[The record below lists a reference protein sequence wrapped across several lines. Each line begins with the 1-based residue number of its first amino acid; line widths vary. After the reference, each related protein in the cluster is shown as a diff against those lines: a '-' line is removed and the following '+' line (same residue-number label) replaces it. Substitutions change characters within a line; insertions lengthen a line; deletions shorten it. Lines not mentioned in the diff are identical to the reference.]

1 MRLRAR
7 EFAVVI
13 HFPAGAF
20 ADLLRLSLPCCG
32 AGVYRSFMRFGS
44 IASVLACTALLL
56 APTMYA
62 QTTPALIPMPR
73 EIAGVEE
80 IPVSS
85 VTVVCAGCDADD
97 TFAANDLRE
106 TLADRGVPTGVGL
119 KIVLRRLAEHPD
131 ASFTEE
137 MRAEG
142 YTIRYDAKTLTL
154 TGATAAGVFYA
165 AQTAKQM
172 ITRWPLQ
179 PACSGVCEGF
189 VLHAAEIH
197 DWPAMRYRGLHDDL
211 SRGPVDTLEFQKKL
225 IRTLAAYKI
234 NVYSPYFENTQQYAQ
249 NPLPAPPEGSISADD
264 ASELVAYAARFHITV
279 IPEQEAIGHLRKML
293 EWETY
298 ADVAETP
305 HGAVISPGQAGSL
318 PLIDS
323 MFKELA
329 AMYPGP
335 FLHIGGDETIDLGI
349 GRTRADVDARTLP
362 TVYLDYLQ
370 KIVTSLEPLH
380 KKILFWGDVAQDD
393 PEDLKA
399 LPPDIK
405 RQLIAVAWGYSPKA
419 KGFLKELK
427 PYTEAGI
434 PVWVSPSINNYRQV
448 WPNQQQALED
458 IEEFTRDGQKY
469 GATGQLDTLWNDDG
483 ESLANMN
490 WYGILFGAAAAWQH
504 GESSIP
510 QFQQS
515 FGQVFHGD
523 QLGLLNQAQG
533 ELTAA
538 MAMLHDS
545 KVISATEG
553 TDGLFWVD
561 PWSKDGQIFAER
573 MRPINSEVRLYAE
586 RALTDIA
593 QAKAREPYLREGD
606 AISAMEFGARR
617 IDFLGLKFQL
627 ADEMAEGYA
636 QAQVTSTTVVSGN
649 APRLRPSVS
658 ALLSD
663 INGVNGRLQDLIDG
677 YSQLREMFEEQ
688 WDKTYRPSGLRPVL
702 EHYDYTIAQ
711 WYARVDKV
719 RSAQR
724 QWSETRT
731 LMPAADLGIPVSP
744 TAPSS
749 PSVTPMAAPVAPT
762 TTVPAVIPGTPPA
775 ATPHNP

>member
-1 MRLRAR
+1 
-7 EFAVVI
+7 
-13 HFPAGAF
+13 
-20 ADLLRLSLPCCG
+20 
-32 AGVYRSFMRFGS
+32 VYRSFMRFGS
-44 IASVLACTALLL
+44 IASVLACAALLL
-56 APTMYA
+56 APSVYS
-62 QTTPALIPMPR
+62 QTPYHLIPLPR
-73 EIAGVEE
+73 QITGVEQV
-80 IPVSS
+80 PVSS
-85 VTVVCAGCDADD
+85 VTVLCTGCDAED

-119 KIVLRRLAEHPD
+119 RIVLHRLAEHPD

-142 YTIRYDAKTLTL
+142 YTIRYAAKTLTL
-154 TGATAAGVFYA
+154 TGATAAGLFYA

-172 ITRWPLQ
+172 IERWPLQ
-179 PACSGVCEGF
+179 PVCAGVCAGF
-189 VLHAAEIH
+189 VLHAAEIY
-197 DWPAMRYRGLHDDL
+197 DWPAMQYRGLHDDL

-234 NVYSPYFENTQQYAQ
+234 NVYSPYFENTQQYAS
-249 NPLPAPPEGSISADD
+249 NPLAAPPDGSISADD
-264 ASELVAYAARFHITV
+264 ASELVAYAARYHITV

-293 EWETY
+293 QWETY

-305 HGAVISPGQAGSL
+305 HGAVLSPGQAGSL
-318 PLIDS
+318 PLIDA

-329 AMYPGP
+329 GIYTGP

-380 KKILFWGDVAQDD
+380 KKILFWGDVAQSD
-393 PEDLKA
+393 PEGLKA
-399 LPPDIK
+399 LPPEIK

-419 KGFLKELK
+419 KGFLPELK
-427 PYTEAGI
+427 PYTGAGI

-448 WPNQQQALED
+448 WPNQQQALDD
-458 IEEFTRDGQKY
+458 IQEFTRDGQKY
-469 GATGQLDTLWNDDG
+469 GATGQLNTLWNDDG

-510 QFQQS
+510 AFQQS

-523 QLGLLNQAQG
+523 QLGLLNQAQD
-533 ELTAA
+533 EMTAA
-538 MAMLHDS
+538 MSLLHDT
-545 KVISATEG
+545 KEIGATEG

-561 PWSKDGQIFAER
+561 PWSKDGQVMAEK
-573 MRPINSEVRLYAE
+573 MRPINSAVRLYAE
-586 RALTDIA
+586 HALTFIA
-593 QAKAREPYLREGD
+593 QAKAQEPNLREPD

-627 ADEMAEGYA
+627 ADEMADEYARA
-636 QAQVTSTTVVSGN
+636 QATSQVVVSAN
-649 APRLRPSVS
+649 EPRPRPSTA

-663 INGVNGRLQDLIDG
+663 INGVNGRLQDVIDG
-677 YSQLREMFEEQ
+677 YSQLRDMFGQQ
-688 WDKTYRPSGLRPVL
+688 WGKTYRPSGLRPVL

-724 QWSETRT
+724 QWSETKT
-731 LMPAADLGIPVSP
+731 LPVAGDLGIPV
-744 TAPSS
+744 T
-749 PSVTPMAAPVAPT
+749 TTEPVAAPT
-762 TTVPAVIPGTPPA
+762 TPATTEPTPATPA
-775 ATPHNP
+775 AVAPHTP

>member
-1 MRLRAR
+1 MGAG
-7 EFAVVI
+7 EFA
-13 HFPAGAF
+13 AAF
-20 ADLLRLSLPCCG
+20 ASLLLLSLCCYG

-44 IASVLACTALLL
+44 IASVLACAALLL
-56 APTMYA
+56 APLVEA
-62 QTTPALIPMPR
+62 QTTLHLIPMPR
-73 EIAGVEE
+73 EISAVEE
-80 IPVSS
+80 VPVSS
-85 VTVVCAGCDADD
+85 ASVVCAGCDAED

-106 TLADRGVPTGVGL
+106 TLTDRGVPAGVGL

-131 ASFTEE
+131 ESFTEE

-142 YTIRYDAKTLTL
+142 YTIRYAAKTLTL
-154 TGATAAGVFYA
+154 TGATSAGLFYA
-165 AQTAKQM
+165 AQTAKQL

-179 PACSGVCEGF
+179 PACAGVCDGF
-189 VLHAAEIH
+189 VLHAAAVH

-234 NVYSPYFENTQQYAQ
+234 NVYSPYFENTQQYTQ
-249 NPLPAPPEGSISADD
+249 NPMPAPPEGSISAED
-264 ASELVAYAARFHITV
+264 ASELTAYAARYHITV

-293 EWETY
+293 QWETY

-305 HGAVISPGQAGSL
+305 HGAVLSPGQAGSL

-370 KIVTSLEPLH
+370 RIVTSLEPLH
-380 KKILFWGDVAQDD
+380 KQLLFWGDVAQSD
-393 PEDLKA
+393 PEGLKA
-399 LPPDIK
+399 LPPEIK
-405 RQLIAVAWGYSPKA
+405 RQLIAVAWGYSPKK
-419 KGFLKELK
+419 KGFLPELK

-448 WPNQQQALED
+448 WPNQQLALED
-458 IEEFTRDGQKY
+458 IQEFTRDGQKY

-504 GESSIP
+504 GESSIAE
-510 QFQQS
+510 FQQS
-515 FGQVFHGD
+515 FGPVFHGD
-523 QLGLLNQAQG
+523 SLGLIDQAQDA
-533 ELTAA
+533 LTAA
-538 MAMLHDS
+538 MTLLHDS
-545 KVISATEG
+545 KVISNTEG

-561 PWSKDGQIFAER
+561 PWSKDGQVMAEK
-573 MRPINSEVRLYAE
+573 MRPINSAVRLEAE
-586 RALTDIA
+586 QALTLIA
-593 QAKAREPYLREGD
+593 QARAKEPDLRETD

-627 ADEMAEGYA
+627 ADEMADEYARA
-636 QAQVTSTTVVSGN
+636 QATSMVVVIGTE
-649 APRLRPSVS
+649 PRPRPSVS

-663 INGVNGRLQDLIDG
+663 MNGVNGRLQDLIDG
-677 YSQLREMFEEQ
+677 YSQLREMFAQQ
-688 WDKTYRPSGLRPVL
+688 WAKTYRPSGLRPVL
-702 EHYDYTIAQ
+702 ERYDYTIAQ

-719 RSAQR
+719 RAAQR
-724 QWSETRT
+724 QWSELKT
-731 LMPAADLGIPVSP
+731 LPAGSDLGIPVTAVAPAPAAAPAASP
-744 TAPSS
+744 TISS
-749 PSVTPMAAPVAPT
+749 GTTPVAAPVAPH
-762 TTVPAVIPGTPPA
+762 IP
-775 ATPHNP
+775 

>member
-1 MRLRAR
+1 M
-7 EFAVVI
+7 
-13 HFPAGAF
+13 P
-20 ADLLRLSLPCCG
+20 
-32 AGVYRSFMRFGS
+32 FGS
-44 IASVLACTALLL
+44 IARVLACAVLLL
-56 APTMYA
+56 APTVKA
-62 QTTPALIPMPR
+62 QTTLHLIPMPR
-73 EIAGVEE
+73 QITGTEE
-80 IPVSS
+80 VPVSS
-85 VTVVCAGCDADD
+85 VTVVCASCDADD

-106 TLADRGVPTGVGL
+106 TLAARGVPAGAGL
-119 KIVLRRLAEHPD
+119 RIVLRSLAEHPD

-137 MRAEG
+137 MRGEG
-142 YTIRYDAKTLTL
+142 YTIRYAAKTLTL
-154 TGATAAGVFYA
+154 TGATGAGVFYA

-172 ITRWPLQ
+172 IEKLPGRL
-179 PACSGVCEGF
+179 

-234 NVYSPYFENTQQYAQ
+234 NVYSPYFENTQQYAS
-249 NPLPAPPEGSISADD
+249 NPLAAPPDGSISADD
-264 ASELVAYAARFHITV
+264 ASELVAYAARYHITV

-293 EWETY
+293 QWETY
-298 ADVAETP
+298 ANVAETP
-305 HGAVISPGQAGSL
+305 HGAVLSPGQAGSL

-349 GRTRADVDARTLP
+349 GRTRAEVDERTLP

-380 KKILFWGDVAQDD
+380 KKILFWGDVAQSD

-399 LPPDIK
+399 LPPEIK
-405 RQLIAVAWGYSPKA
+405 RQLIAVAWGYSPKP
-419 KGFLKELK
+419 KGFLQELK

-458 IEEFTRDGQKY
+458 IQEFTRDGQKY

-483 ESLANMN
+483 ESLENMN

-510 QFQQS
+510 AFQQS
-515 FGQVFHGD
+515 FAQVFHGD
-523 QLGLLNQAQG
+523 SLGLLNQAQD
-533 ELTAA
+533 EMTAA
-538 MAMLHDS
+538 MSLLHDS
-545 KVISATEG
+545 KVIGATEG

-561 PWSKDGQIFAER
+561 PWSKDGQEMAAK
-573 MRPINSEVRLYAE
+573 MRPIDSAVRLYAE
-586 RALTDIA
+586 HALTFIA
-593 QAKAREPYLREGD
+593 QAKAKEPDLREPD

-627 ADEMAEGYA
+627 ADEMSDEYARA
-636 QAQVTSTTVVSGN
+636 QATSQVVVSGSE
-649 APRLRPSVS
+649 PKPRPSVS

-677 YSQLREMFEEQ
+677 YSQLREMFAQQ
-688 WDKTYRPSGLRPVL
+688 WVKTYRPSGLRPVL
-702 EHYDYTIAQ
+702 ERYDYTVAQ

-724 QWSETRT
+724 QWSESKT
-731 LMPAADLGIPVSP
+731 LPAAGDLGIPAAVAGSAAPGAGPATPVSP
-744 TAPSS
+744 TAPAS
-749 PSVTPMAAPVAPT
+749 APVPT
-762 TTVPAVIPGTPPA
+762 STTI
-775 ATPHNP
+775 TPHIP

>member
-1 MRLRAR
+1 M
-7 EFAVVI
+7 
-13 HFPAGAF
+13 
-20 ADLLRLSLPCCG
+20 LRLSLPCCG

-44 IASVLACTALLL
+44 TASILACAALLL
-56 APTMYA
+56 APVVKA
-62 QTTPALIPMPR
+62 QTPYHLIPLPR
-73 EIAGVEE
+73 QITGVEQL
-80 IPVSS
+80 PVSS
-85 VTVVCAGCDADD
+85 VTVVCTGCDAED

-106 TLADRGVPTGVGL
+106 TLTDRGLPTGAGL
-119 KIVLRRLAEHPD
+119 RIVLRRLAEHPD
-131 ASFTEE
+131 ARFTEE

-142 YTIRYDAKTLTL
+142 YTIRYAAKTLTL
-154 TGATAAGVFYA
+154 TGETAAGLFYA

-172 ITRWPLQ
+172 IERWPLQ
-179 PACSGVCEGF
+179 PDCAGGCAGF
-189 VLHAAEIH
+189 VLHAAEIY

-249 NPLPAPPEGSISADD
+249 NPLAAPPEGSISADD
-264 ASELVAYAARFHITV
+264 ASELVAYAARYHITV

-293 EWETY
+293 QWEMY

-305 HGAVISPGQAGSL
+305 HGAVLSPGQPGSL

-329 AMYPGP
+329 GIYTGP

-349 GRTRADVDARTLP
+349 GRTRAAVDAQTLP

-370 KIVTSLEPLH
+370 KIVTSLEPLN
-380 KKILFWGDVAQDD
+380 KKILFWGDVAQSD
-393 PEDLKA
+393 PEGLKA
-399 LPPDIK
+399 LPPEIK
-405 RQLIAVAWGYSPKA
+405 RQLIAVAWGYSPKV
-419 KGFLKELK
+419 KGFLPELK

-458 IEEFTRDGQKY
+458 IQEFTRDGQKF

-490 WYGILFGAAAAWQH
+490 WYAILFGAAAAWQH

-510 QFQQS
+510 AFQQS

-523 QLGLLNQAQG
+523 QLGLLNQAQD
-533 ELTAA
+533 EMTAA
-538 MAMLHDS
+538 MALLHDA
-545 KVISATEG
+545 KEIGATEG

-561 PWSKDGQIFAER
+561 PWSKDGQVMAEK
-573 MRPINSEVRLYAE
+573 MRPINSAVRLHAE
-586 RALTDIA
+586 HALILIA
-593 QAKAREPYLREGD
+593 EAKAKEPTLREPD
-606 AISAMEFGARR
+606 AISAMDFGARR
-617 IDFLGLKFQL
+617 VDFLGLKFQL
-627 ADEMAEGYA
+627 ADEMADEYA
-636 QAQVTSTTVVSGN
+636 RAQVTSSVLVTGSE
-649 APRLRPSVS
+649 PRPRPSVP

-663 INGVNGRLQDLIDG
+663 LNGVNGRLQDLIDG
-677 YSQLREMFEEQ
+677 YSQLREMFAQQ
-688 WDKTYRPSGLRPVL
+688 WVKTYRPSGLRPVL
-702 EHYDYTIAQ
+702 EHYDYTIAE

-719 RSAQR
+719 RSTQR

-731 LMPAADLGIPVSP
+731 LMAPADLGIPTV
-744 TAPSS
+744 
-749 PSVTPMAAPVAPT
+749 AAPVVTPLLPT
-762 TTVPAVIPGTPPA
+762 TAEPATGTPTVPSSAAPSTAAPATVGPHTP
-775 ATPHNP
+775 